1 MKFRYLIITLAL
13 SLFLVGMVQAN
24 DYGLKA
30 TLNATQ
36 GALPTNIK
44 GATSLPELAGVIVNV
59 ALSLLGIIFFGLMLY
74 AGITWM
80 KAMGNSEDV
89 SKAKEIM
96 QAAIIGLVIVAASY
110 AITSFVFSSLG
121 QGTSA
126 GTGGGGG
133 ATVAD
138 GSACSDPGG
147 GQSYKWNCRGG
158 ASVKSCSSDTAFC
171 DSPCRFKSSKS
182 TCMLEATCKANSAWK
197 AGSASDCPGSPAG
210 TVCCLTD
217 VTQDQ

>member
-1 MKFRYLIITLAL
+1 MKFKTLFIALTL
-13 SLFLVGMVQAN
+13 SLVLVGVVQAA

-59 ALSLLGIIFFGLMLY
+59 ALSLLGIVFFALMLY

-80 KAMGNSEDV
+80 KAMGSSEDV
-89 SKAKEIM
+89 TKAKDIM
-96 QAAIIGLVIVAASY
+96 QAAIIGLIIVGAAY

-121 QGTSA
+121 QG
-126 GTGGGGG
+126 GGGGGGGGG
-133 ATVAD
+133 ATTIQD
-138 GSACSDPGG
+138 GSPCPDPAGG
-147 GQSYKWNCRGG
+147 KGYKWNCRAGSG
-158 ASVKSCSSDTAFC
+158 VKSCSADVAVC
-171 DSPCRFKSSKS
+171 DSPCRFNSSKS
-182 TCMLEATCKANSAWK
+182 TCMLESSCKANTAWK
-197 AGSASDCPGSPAG
+197 VGSATSCPGSETG

-217 VTQDQ
+217 VTQDK